1 MSRTLY
7 LLRHGQTRYNAELRL
22 QGRCNSE
29 LTAKGEA
36 QALAMGARL
45 AKLLAEPADWTLYAS
60 PWAGRARPRSGC
72 ASSLVWTKRVSS
84 GTSDWW
90 SWGWESGR
98 VAGCPSCWRPTPSSI
113 WSSLTGICRPRG
125 ESFQSIQGRA
135 LSWLQDERIAERAI
149 VVSHGLFGAML
160 RGAYADLDYTTT
172 WLQELPQDAFF
183 KLSGGRI
190 ERIPADPD
198 QNGSPLASRFL

>member
-29 LTAKGEA
+29 LTPRGEA
-36 QALAMGARL
+36 QALAMGDRL
-45 AKLLAEPADWTLYAS
+45 AKLLTEPTDWTIYAS
-60 PWAGRARPRSGC
+60 PLGRARQTAERVCQQLGLDQERIIWDER
-72 ASSLVWTKRVSS
+72 LVEL
-84 GTSDWW
+84 GM
-90 SWGWESGR
+90 GEWESR
-98 VAGCPSCWRPTPSSI
+98 RLPELLAAYPELDLEEPDWYLRAPH
-113 WSSLTGICRPRG
+113 G
-125 ESFQSIQGRA
+125 ESFESIQRRA
-135 LSWLQDERIAERAI
+135 RQWLEDEHIAEQAI

-160 RGAYADLDYTTT
+160 RGAYVDLDYTTT

-190 ERIPADPD
+190 ERIAC
-198 QNGSPLASRFL
+198 